1 MNRETHYMKFFKYTN
16 KFDVSNN
23 PVSFFDVIFEKE
35 IGDIVCDKIYPVVKF
50 NYSDGTIKA
59 YHDDN
64 CKTYDEGD
72 IAVFFNF

>member
-1 MNRETHYMKFFKYTN
+1 MNRETHYTKIFTYTGE
-16 KFDVSNN
+16 DVSDRYDI
-23 PVSFFDVIFEKE
+23 FYDVILEKE
-35 IGDIVCDKIYPVVKF
+35 LGDIVCDKIYPVVKF

-72 IAVFFNF
+72 IAVFFDF